1 MACSQAVMDT
11 AQVREFATHCLSGTM
26 ALGIDSPECCWQK
39 RFPKVGRDALVTLR
53 PVWRKNTVTIR
64 NIEAKVAIVEALAV
78 AAEQGDADANIM
90 RQLNERFGASIVGR
104 VCAAIPDGSPLLPP
118 VAAFRREKKREA
130 RNKGRPESVN
140 RSTAEKYQ
148 LTSPEFLE
156 ALRYWGET
164 YQVRGER
171 KAKYGNAYKM
181 RTLKIIMQSAE
192 RFCAYLE
199 QEEIFRW
206 VDVAQRHIDGY
217 IEATNR
223 HAAQKACTFLRFVT
237 KRFRIK
243 STFKRPRNELS
254 KISPRVLPADEVNRL
269 LDEALALHGTE
280 VAVAFSFIAIYA
292 QTLVAV
298 QALTMDAIQQTE
310 GGYQVRFN
318 EVWIP
323 MDEQTGTLLAKYL
336 EERSRALQEG
346 DGRDNPN
353 HLILNKPWRLE
364 YLMSRLTKGR
374 LKDIRLTALI
384 SIMQTGF
391 RDRRALELS
400 LGVSL
405 QTIVN
410 IERLCGWDFQSSVS
424 DEAAELRRDLIDG
437 KLADR

>member
-1 MACSQAVMDT
+1 
-11 AQVREFATHCLSGTM
+11 M
-26 ALGIDSPECCWQK
+26 ALGAGSPECCWQK
-39 RFPKVGRDALVTLR
+39 RFPRVGRDALLSLR
-53 PVWRKNTVTIR
+53 PALRVGQLTKKNIA
-64 NIEAKVAIVEALAV
+64 AKVAIVEALAT
-78 AAEQGDADANIM
+78 AAERDVSDAQIV

-104 VCAAIPDGSPLLPP
+104 VCAAIPDGSPLL
-118 VAAFRREKKREA
+118 ASIKAFRKERKR
-130 RNKGRPESVN
+130 KGRSKVRLESVN
-140 RSTAEKYQ
+140 RPAATTYQ
-148 LTSPEFLE
+148 VTSPEFLE
-156 ALRYWGET
+156 ALRYWDET
-164 YQVRGER
+164 YQARAER
-171 KAKYGNAYKM
+171 RAKCGNAYEK
-181 RTLKIIMQSAE
+181 RTVGYIMQAAQ

-199 QEEIFRW
+199 QEGIFRW

-223 HAAQKACTFLRFVT
+223 HAAQKAYTFLRFVT
-237 KRFRIK
+237 KRSRIK
-243 STFKRPRNELS
+243 STFKRPRTELS
-254 KISPRVLPADEVNRL
+254 KISPRILPDDEVNRL

-280 VAVAFSFIAIYA
+280 AALAFSFIAIYA

-318 EVWIP
+318 EVWVP

-374 LKDIRLTALI
+374 LKDVRLTALI